1 MRLRVWCLIPIYKS
15 YHIPKNKLYT
25 CPTLVENVVLQVPFL
40 WCNSILGSLS
50 FWLPQ
55 GPCCV
60 WISLKFI
67 IFYVLDSFII
77 CIKTLCWLGNEFLFG
92 GDNFLFL
99 QICFHE
105 KLRKRAFSTTKTIT
119 TFVRSKKL
127 KENID
132 INTGYHVLGIP
143 STRQLSSRVP

>member
-77 CIKTLCWLGNEFLFG
+77 CIKTPCWLGNEFFLVVTILYFCKR
-92 GDNFLFL
+92 NFTKSWGNVHFQQQKKSPLL
-99 QICFHE
+99 WDQKNWKKTLI
-105 KLRKRAFSTTKTIT
+105 ST
-119 TFVRSKKL
+119 L
-127 KENID
+127 D
-132 INTGYHVLGIP
+132 IMCWEYPLLVN
-143 STRQLSSRVP
+143 